1 MHLISTGILAMRQS
15 RPRFLPPGVYIP
27 HEERRQLQIQNF
39 FFFFLHQVLIRGRE
53 KNQAGEGSDRAEAQT
68 GILGLLLVATGVF

>member
-27 HEERRQLQIQNF
+27 HEERGQTTNTEF
-39 FFFFLHQVLIRGRE
+39 FFFFHQVLIRATE